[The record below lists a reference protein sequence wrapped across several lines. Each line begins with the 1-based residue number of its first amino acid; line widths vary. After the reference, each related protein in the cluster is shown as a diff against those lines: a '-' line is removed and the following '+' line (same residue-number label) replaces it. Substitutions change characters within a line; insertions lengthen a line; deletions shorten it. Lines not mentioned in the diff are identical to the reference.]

1 MRRYKWRQK
10 ERRPQMEERR
20 KGQETRNEEVRS
32 CATPG
37 AQGFDQCGKSETS
50 KCASRRERRLTKAP
64 SNATRRSFWTG
75 YRPRPAAGCSC
86 DEPIGHGT
94 HSGDAKEKGDD
105 KSSSTRES
113 IHESI

>member
-1 MRRYKWRQK
+1 
-10 ERRPQMEERR
+10 MEERR

-50 KCASRRERRLTKAP
+50 KCASSRERSLTKAP
-64 SNATRRSFWTG
+64 GNATRRSFWTG
-75 YRPRPAAGCSC
+75 YTPRPAADFNSNLSKDKGSK
-86 DEPIGHGT
+86 EVG
-94 HSGDAKEKGDD
+94 AKEKNDD
-105 KSSSTRES
+105 KSSSTRKS